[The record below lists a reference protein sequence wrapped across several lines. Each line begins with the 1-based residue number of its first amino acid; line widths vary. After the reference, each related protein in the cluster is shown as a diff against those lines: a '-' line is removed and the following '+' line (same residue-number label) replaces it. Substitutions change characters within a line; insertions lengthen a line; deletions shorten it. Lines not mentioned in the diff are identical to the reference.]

1 MMKELACVPICQGRR
16 GLEPPTAVRFIEKKR
31 EKDGVRGQKRERK
44 KMVGEGLEEAK
55 GNEPPQNQPS

>member
-1 MMKELACVPICQGRR
+1 
-16 GLEPPTAVRFIEKKR
+16 VRFIEKKR

-44 KMVGEGLEEAK
+44 KMVGGGGLEEAK